1 MVALLLVGATQ
12 VALSQAASPPAAP
25 TAPVAP
31 APQEPAREAAQSAL
45 TGGLLYQLLV
55 GELNAQNGEPS
66 SGYAIILDAARRTN
80 DPRLYQRAVDV
91 ALQAR
96 EGDAALQA
104 ARAWRQALPSSREA
118 NRYLLQILIG
128 LNRIAET
135 VEPMQRELAAVEP
148 QNRPVAIGA
157 IPRYFARAADKK
169 LAAATVEQA
178 LAPYLTSG
186 AEGAAAWTA
195 VGRLRLDAGNSVAA
209 LEAARRAQTL
219 DAQADAPALLAL
231 SLMGAKVT
239 EAETLVNAYLQ
250 GKPLPEIRMVYA
262 RILLDAQRYGDSS
275 RQLQLVT
282 RQKPDY
288 AEAWLILGSL
298 ELQDHKLDSAEKSLR
313 RFLELAQ
320 ARPET
325 VAPAGHERALDQAYL
340 ALAQVAEQRKDYA
353 QAEAWLGRI
362 QNDEDQL
369 RVNSRRASI
378 LARQGRLPEAR
389 RLIQE
394 LPDGDT
400 TQARTKLSAEVQLLR
415 ENKQY
420 AAAYELMTQAQGRNP
435 EDIDLAYDLAMLAE
449 KLDKLDEMER
459 LLRSVI
465 AARPDYQHAYNA
477 LGYSLA
483 ERNTRLPEARQLI
496 LKALELAPGDP
507 FITDSLGWAEFRSGN
522 GAEALRI
529 LEGAYK
535 NKPDADI
542 AAHLGEVLWS
552 MGQRARALQVWR
564 EAAALNAEN
573 ETLQET
579 LKRLRV
585 KL

>member
-45 TGGLLYQLLV
+45 TGGLMYQLLV

-135 VEPMQRELAAVEP
+135 VEPMQRELVAVEP

-239 EAETLVNAYLQ
+239 EAENLVNAYLQ

-369 RVNSRRASI
+369 RINSRRASI

-389 RLIQE
+389 RLIQD

>member
-135 VEPMQRELAAVEP
+135 VEPMQRELVAVEP

-239 EAETLVNAYLQ
+239 EAENLVNAYLQ

-369 RVNSRRASI
+369 RINSRRASI

>member
-45 TGGLLYQLLV
+45 TGGLMYQLLV

-66 SGYAIILDAARRTN
+66 SAYAIILDAARRTN

-135 VEPMQRELAAVEP
+135 VEPMQRELVAVEP

-239 EAETLVNAYLQ
+239 EAESLVNAYLQ

-282 RQKPDY
+282 QQKPDY

-313 RFLELAQ
+313 RFLELGQ

-389 RLIQE
+389 RLIQD

>member
-135 VEPMQRELAAVEP
+135 VEPMQRELVAVEP

-325 VAPAGHERALDQAYL
+325 VAPAGQERALDQAYL